1 MNNKI
6 HIYLV
11 NVLIGEKGGGY
22 SIDNMIGYSIDNMM
36 GYSIDNMIADGSKNN
51 LAMGQRRF
59 LYFIDLDLSFKYMK
73 RKVILLAIH
82 V

>member
-11 NVLIGEKGGGY
+11 NVLIGEKGG
-22 SIDNMIGYSIDNMM
+22 GYSIDNMM